1 MLQEPLQGLQLVLL
15 LGLQLVLLLVQSMG
29 SMVVLE

>member
-1 MLQEPLQGLQLVLL
+1 MLQEPLQGLQQVLL
-15 LGLQLVLLLVQSMG
+15 LGLQQVLLLVQSMG